1 MSQRYVSRG
10 PDAARQLGRRA
21 ILGFGLRCGLAG
33 AAALTFLPRAAMASS
48 TGANGRT
55 LGFFNT
61 HTNEILKAT
70 YWRDGAYDKGAIK
83 DINQILRD
91 HRSGEVYAMDLPL
104 LDLLVDLHR
113 RAESKKPFEIISG
126 YRSPQ
131 SNATLA
137 SASGGVAKKSL
148 HMQGK
153 AIDIRLRDVK
163 LGNLRETALAM
174 KLGGVGYYPKS
185 DFVHV
190 DTGRVRQWGG

>member
-1 MSQRYVSRG
+1 MSQRLNAT
-10 PDAARQLGRRA
+10 PQPGRRA
-21 ILGFGLRCGLAG
+21 ILGFGLVG
-33 AAALTFLPRAAMASS
+33 AAALTFLPRAVMASS
-48 TGANGRT
+48 TGADGRT

-137 SASGGVAKKSL
+137 SASGGGAKKSL

>member
-1 MSQRYVSRG
+1 MSQRLNATAQ
-10 PDAARQLGRRA
+10 PGRRA
-21 ILGFGLRCGLAG
+21 ILGFGLVG
-33 AAALTFLPRAAMASS
+33 AAALTFLPRAVMASS
-48 TGANGRT
+48 ADGRT

-91 HRSGEVYAMDLPL
+91 HRSGEVYGMDLPL

-163 LGNLRETALAM
+163 LKELRETALAM

>member
-1 MSQRYVSRG
+1 MN
-10 PDAARQLGRRA
+10 RRA
-21 ILGFGLRCGLAG
+21 FVGLGLTG
-33 AAALTFLPRAAMASS
+33 AAALTFMPRAVMAASGGLD
-48 TGANGRT
+48 TRA

-61 HTNEILKAT
+61 HTAEILKAT
-70 YWRDGAYDKGAIK
+70 YWRDGAYDKGAIG

-91 HRSGEVYAMDLPL
+91 HRTGEVHPIDVPL

-113 RAESKKPFEIISG
+113 KLGSGKPFEIISG
-126 YRSPQ
+126 YRSPK

-153 AIDIRLRDVK
+153 AIDIRLRDVALK
-163 LGNLRETALAM
+163 TLRAEAVAM
-174 KLGGVGYYPKS
+174 QKGGVGFYPKS

-190 DTGRVRQWGG
+190 DTGRPRQWG

>member
-1 MSQRYVSRG
+1 MSQRHL
-10 PDAARQLGRRA
+10 AAPAMGRRA
-21 ILGFGLRCGLAG
+21 FLGFGLAG
-33 AAALTFLPRAAMASS
+33 AAALAFMPRAVMASA
-48 TGANGRT
+48 GALNGRT

-61 HTNEILKAT
+61 HTSEILKAT
-70 YWRDGAYDKGAIK
+70 YWRDGAYDKGAIR

-91 HRSGEVYAMDLPL
+91 HRTGEVFAMDLPL

-113 RAESKKPFEIISG
+113 RAASQKPFEIISG

-137 SASGGVAKKSL
+137 SASGGGAKKSL

-163 LGNLRETALAM
+163 LKEVRETGIAM
-174 KLGGVGYYPKS
+174 KCGRVGFYPRA

-190 DTGRVRQWGG
+190 DTGRVRQWG

>member
-1 MSQRYVSRG
+1 MSQRS
-10 PDAARQLGRRA
+10 DAAKLGRRA
-21 ILGFGLRCGLAG
+21 FLGFGLAG
-33 AAALTFLPRAAMASS
+33 AAALTFMPRAVMASS
-48 TGANGRT
+48 APLDGRT

-61 HTNEILKAT
+61 HTTEILKAT
-70 YWRDGAYDKGAIK
+70 YWRDGTYDKGAIK

-91 HRSGEVYAMDLPL
+91 HRTGEVYGMDLPL

-113 RAESKKPFEIISG
+113 RTDSKKPFEIISG

-137 SASGGVAKKSL
+137 SASGGVAKRSL

-163 LGNLRETALAM
+163 LKELRETALAM

>member
-1 MSQRYVSRG
+1 MSRRLETQQ
-10 PDAARQLGRRA
+10 PNRRA
-21 ILGFGLRCGLAG
+21 FLGSALAG
-33 AAALTFLPRAAMASS
+33 AAALTFMPRAVMASAGGLN
-48 TGANGRT
+48 TRV

-61 HTNEILKAT
+61 HTAEILKAT
-70 YWRDGAYDKGAIK
+70 YWRDGAYDKGAIR

-91 HRSGEVYAMDLPL
+91 HRTGEVHPMDLPL

-113 RAESKKPFEIISG
+113 KLGSGKPFEIISG

-137 SASGGVAKKSL
+137 AASGGVAKKSL

-163 LGNLRETALAM
+163 LTTLRAEAIALQR
-174 KLGGVGYYPKS
+174 GGVGFYAKS
-185 DFVHV
+185 EFVHV
-190 DTGRVRQWGG
+190 DTGRVRQWG

>member
-1 MSQRYVSRG
+1 MSQRLNAT
-10 PDAARQLGRRA
+10 PQPGRRA
-21 ILGFGLRCGLAG
+21 ILGFGLVG
-33 AAALTFLPRAAMASS
+33 AAALTFLPRAVMASS
-48 TGANGRT
+48 TGADGRT

-137 SASGGVAKKSL
+137 SASGGVAK
-148 HMQGK
+148 

>member
-1 MSQRYVSRG
+1 MSQRQYATLN
-10 PDAARQLGRRA
+10 PGRRA
-21 ILGFGLRCGLAG
+21 LLGLGLVG
-33 AAALTFLPRAAMASS
+33 AAALTFMPRAVMASS
-48 TGANGRT
+48 SGLNNRT

-61 HTNEILKAT
+61 HTSEILKAT
-70 YWRDGAYDKGAIK
+70 YWRDGAYDKGAVK

-91 HRSGEVYAMDLPL
+91 HRTGEVHGMDLPL

-113 RAESKKPFEIISG
+113 RTDSKKPFEIISG

-131 SNATLA
+131 SNATLVAA
-137 SASGGVAKKSL
+137 SNGVAKKSL

-153 AIDIRLRDVK
+153 AIDVRLRDVK
-163 LGNLRETALAM
+163 LQNLRENAIAM
-174 KLGGVGYYPKS
+174 KLGGVGYYPGS

>member
-1 MSQRYVSRG
+1 MSQRHDVT
-10 PDAARQLGRRA
+10 AARTGRRA
-21 ILGFGLRCGLAG
+21 FLGLGLVG
-33 AAALTFLPRAAMASS
+33 AAALTFMPRAVMASA
-48 TGANGRT
+48 GAVNGRT

-70 YWRDGAYDKGAIK
+70 FWHDGVYDKGAIR

-91 HRSGEVYAMDLPL
+91 HRSGEVYAMDLQL
-104 LDLLVDLHR
+104 LDFLVDLHR
-113 RAESKKPFEIISG
+113 RTGSGKPFEIISG

-137 SASGGVAKKSL
+137 SASSGVAKKSL

-163 LGNLRETALAM
+163 LKTLRETAIAM
-174 KLGGVGYYPKS
+174 KAGGVGFYPKS
-185 DFVHV
+185 DFLHV
-190 DTGRVRQWGG
+190 DTGRVRYWG

>member
-1 MSQRYVSRG
+1 MSQRHNVT
-10 PDAARQLGRRA
+10 PQLGRRA
-21 ILGFGLRCGLAG
+21 ILGFGLVG
-33 AAALTFLPRAAMASS
+33 AAALSFLPRAVMASNS
-48 TGANGRT
+48 GLDTRT

-70 YWRDGAYDKGAIK
+70 YWRDGAYDVAAVK

-91 HRSGEVYAMDLPL
+91 HRTGEVFGMDLPL

-113 RAESKKPFEIISG
+113 RTDSQKPFEIISG

-137 SASGGVAKKSL
+137 SASGGGVAKKSL

-163 LGNLRETALAM
+163 LNNLREAALAL